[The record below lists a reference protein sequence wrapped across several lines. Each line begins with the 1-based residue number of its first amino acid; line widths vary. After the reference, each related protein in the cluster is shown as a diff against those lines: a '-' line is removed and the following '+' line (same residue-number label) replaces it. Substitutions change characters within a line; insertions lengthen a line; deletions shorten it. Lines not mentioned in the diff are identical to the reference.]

1 LNYSSI
7 VNFIEKETVV
17 KKKSDKD
24 FRNILKKFDMI
35 SDTGR
40 SPGLVFV
47 GEKPEDHSKMIAMEY
62 AEKYG
67 ADAVYFRHF
76 DDGRPPIPQ
85 VYIYDDT
92 VRQRDEVELTE
103 LYKKLW
109 NSSQIP
115 LFFIFSKTEVKV
127 FSCLKEPTLDK
138 TTGKISVKP
147 FENIKL
153 ASEIEKEIIKLRS
166 FSARRFDNGTFWDQP
181 EYKSNFN
188 QEESVYKKLLG
199 ELKRTRREII
209 KSKILKQEIA
219 ERLIV
224 MSILLKYLEERED
237 EDGSKV
243 FPPEFFSAFSGDS
256 SDTFIGVLK
265 KKGACLK
272 LFDCLSSPDRFNGEI
287 FRWKDEKERE
297 ILKTTDMNAFADFFE
312 GRLDNGQYTFW
323 RLYSFNDLPIELISN
338 IYEEF
343 LESKPGVV
351 YTPPYLV
358 RFLIDEMM
366 PLSDFDRENFKVLDP
381 ACGSGV
387 FLVAAYRRMLHWWRI
402 RNDWRKPGAENLD
415 ELKQILKKNIF
426 GVDKEKEAIRLTFF
440 SLSLAL
446 LDELSPKVIWENLKL
461 DNLSENNLVSEDF
474 FELLNDGFF
483 QSDFDLVIGN
493 PPFESRL
500 TPEAEKIET
509 QRIKERPELPDRQI
523 SLLFLDQAM
532 KLCKS
537 DAWLCLILP
546 AGPFLYNTNTI
557 EFRRYFFK
565 KYDIP
570 QITDFT
576 FLSEILFES
585 AKVAVVSVFAQ
596 NRESL
601 QKDLLHVTVR
611 RTKPAK
617 NKLYFEVDHYD
628 FHKVSYRDATESRL
642 VWKAN
647 LLGGGRLQ
655 YLMKRFVSVR
665 KLGDYLKIKENKD
678 GWGVAEGFII
688 GNQKEIKE
696 LTELKAVGKLSPK
709 KRTIL
714 ERLEKKYKTADYL
727 TGKKTLATEGFTE
740 QGIDESQIYILKEK
754 YFYCSAS
761 TKKEIFQGPHLLIKE
776 LAAKNSIPVELRYDD
791 LSFKHEIIGIYAPDD
806 QIDELKEI
814 ERRIKNN
821 RIYLFYLA
829 GFSGRYMIG
838 RATAVLKKDIES
850 LPFPEDEKEL
860 ELTPLEQILVDDVL
874 DYMLDFRRKGEK
886 SVIEEPV
893 SQEQLNQFAET
904 YCRILN
910 SVYKKFKAHQPI
922 RSDSFICFPFYYKNK
937 PEILSGKTDS
947 LENDLYGL
955 IKNHT
960 NMNARIIRILRI
972 YEKNTIFLIKP
983 RQTRYWLRSI
993 AIRDADETFSDL
1005 VIQGY

>member
-1 LNYSSI
+1 M
-7 VNFIEKETVV
+7 

-24 FRNILKKFDMI
+24 FRNILKKFDMM

-47 GEKPEDHSKMIAMEY
+47 GEKPEDHSKRVALEY

-67 ADAVYFRHF
+67 ADASYFRHF

-92 VRQRDEVELTE
+92 VRQRDESELTE

-109 NSSQIP
+109 NSAQVP
-115 LFFIFSKTEVKV
+115 LFFIFSKTEVKI
-127 FSCLKEPTLDK
+127 FSCLKEPILDK
-138 TTGKISVKP
+138 TTGKISVRP

-153 ASEIEKEIIKLRS
+153 ASETDKEIAKLRY
-166 FSARRFDNGTFWDQP
+166 FSAGRFDNGTFWEQP
-181 EYKSNFN
+181 EYKNNFN

-219 ERLIV
+219 ERLLV
-224 MSILLKYLEERED
+224 MSILLKYMEERED
-237 EDGSKV
+237 KDGSGI
-243 FPPEFFSAFSGDS
+243 FPPGFFSSFSGDS

-265 KKGACLK
+265 KEGACLK

-343 LESKPGVV
+343 LESQPGVV

-366 PLSDFDRENFKVLDP
+366 PFSGFDRKDFKVLDP

-402 RNDWRKPGAENLD
+402 RNDWKKPGAENLD
-415 ELKQILKKNIF
+415 ELKQILKNSIF

-461 DNLSENNLVSEDF
+461 DNLSENNLIGEDF
-474 FELLNDGFF
+474 FKLINEGFF

-500 TPEAEKIET
+500 TPEAEKIEK
-509 QRIKERPELPDRQI
+509 QRIRESPGLPDRQI
-523 SLLFLDQAM
+523 ALLFLDQAM
-532 KLCKS
+532 SLCKS
-537 DAWLCLILP
+537 DAWLCLIMP
-546 AGPFLYNTNTI
+546 AGPFLYNTNAI

-576 FLSEILFES
+576 FLTEILFES
-585 AKVAVVSVFAQ
+585 AKVAVVAVFAQ
-596 NRESL
+596 SREPL

-611 RTKPAK
+611 RTDSVKK
-617 NKLYFEVDHYD
+617 KLYFELDHYD
-628 FHKVSYRDATESRL
+628 FHKVSYSDAVENRL

-655 YLMKRFVSVR
+655 HLMKRLSPIR
-665 KLGDYLKIKENKD
+665 TMGEYLDIKEKKH
-678 GWGVAEGFII
+678 GWKAAEGFII
-688 GNQKEIKE
+688 KNQKKIEK
-696 LTELKAVGKLSPK
+696 LTELKAGGNLSPK
-709 KRTIL
+709 ERTIL

-740 QGIDESQIYILKEK
+740 QGIDESQIYILREK
-754 YFYCSAS
+754 YF
-761 TKKEIFQGPHLLIKE
+761 KRNREKNKNIFKGPHLLIKE
-776 LAAKNSIPVELRYDD
+776 GAAKNSIPVELRYDD

-850 LPFPEDEKEL
+850 LPFPKDEKEL

-886 SVIEEPV
+886 SLIAEPV
-893 SQEQLNQFAET
+893 SEEQLNRFAEI

-910 SVYKKFKAHQPI
+910 SVYKEFKPHRPI
-922 RSDSFICFPFYYKNK
+922 QTDSFICFPFYYKNK

-947 LENDLYGL
+947 LESDLYEL
-955 IKNHT
+955 IQNHT
-960 NMNARIIRILRI
+960 DMNARIVRILRI

-983 RQTRYWLRSI
+983 KQVRYWLRSI